1 MRSFAIEEP
10 GSPVPALYATLVRTG
25 VKVLLHSIYDIGAL
39 SRGVGHRHSDKGD
52 FRGQFLSLTLQGWS
66 FFQFGESHAA
76 KFMPQPDVRVF
87 IEA

>member
-1 MRSFAIEEP
+1 MRKKKQKLPITTD
-10 GSPVPALYATLVRTG
+10 VKMRTG

-87 IEA
+87 IDS